1 MSQSESVNVDVDSVS
16 HNSEPTTV
24 ETRVSI
30 SNVEMSVSNPVENS
44 SIEVNSPVPLDHED
58 SVLDEVRSEEKL
70 VIPVTTQEST
80 AVPLPVE
87 LVIPATTQE
96 SEIPLPEKLVIP
108 AIPHNSDNSARD
120 DMEPEERLPVP
131 GVDNSNVMV
140 YPPLKSKTIVSSEC
154 PIAGAPPLGF
164 QGQQLPPVGT
174 QQPFPP
180 GWPQSYGQPP
190 PPIWP
195 QSLPPGYG
203 FAPPGYQVQGWYAPG
218 YYYPTSGYQPAP
230 MLQAPPP
237 NWQYHSPPPGWRLLR
252 L

>member
-1 MSQSESVNVDVDSVS
+1 MSHSESVNVDVDSVG

-30 SNVEMSVSNPVENS
+30 SNVEMSVSNTVENS

-70 VIPVTTQEST
+70 VIPVTTQESISN
-80 AVPLPVE
+80 VRV
-87 LVIPATTQE
+87 
-96 SEIPLPEKLVIP
+96 PLPEKLVIP

-140 YPPLKSKTIVSSEC
+140 YPPLKSKTILSSEL

-190 PPIWP
+190 PPVWP
-195 QSLPPGYG
+195 QSMPCG
-203 FAPPGYQVQGWYAPG
+203 FIPF
-218 YYYPTSGYQPAP
+218 
-230 MLQAPPP
+230 MI
-237 NWQYHSPPPGWRLLR
+237 
-252 L
+252 

>member
-24 ETRVSI
+24 ETRVNI
-30 SNVEMSVSNPVENS
+30 SSAEMSVSNPVENS

-96 SEIPLPEKLVIP
+96 SVSTIRVPLPEKLVIP

-140 YPPLKSKTIVSSEC
+140 YPPLKSKTIESSEF

-190 PPIWP
+190 PPVWP
-195 QSLPPGYG
+195 QSMPSGYG
-203 FAPPGYQVQGWYAPG
+203 FPSPGYQVPNLYDPRYGPLPSPQG
-218 YYYPTSGYQPAP
+218 YPYPMSGYQPAP
-230 MLQAPPP
+230 LLQA
-237 NWQYHSPPPGWRLLR
+237 H
-252 L
+252 